1 MKKIIKKANKKVTK
15 EAVVTEEK
23 ITVKK
28 MSKKTKMVL
37 IGLLILLALIGGCFY
52 KFGVVATVNGK
63 PIYRMAYIQKL
74 QKADTTVLNQMV
86 QDALIS
92 GEAKNKGVVISKEE
106 IDASLKEVEDQVKQQ
121 GSTLDEA
128 LKSENLTREDLISQI
143 RTQKIA
149 EKLAS
154 PSAGVT
160 QEQIDEFLKTN
171 KDYLPTGKTKD
182 ELEAL
187 AKQQLETQAKN
198 SALGTW
204 FNDLKASAKIIY
216 R

>member
-1 MKKIIKKANKKVTK
+1 MKKIIKKTNKKVIK

-23 ITVKK
+23 VAVKK
-28 MSKKTKMVL
+28 LSKKTKLVL
-37 IGLLILLALIGGCFY
+37 LGLIVLLALIGGCFY

-74 QKADTTVLNQMV
+74 QKADTTVLSQMV
-86 QDALIS
+86 QDALIN

-106 IDASLKEVEDQVKQQ
+106 IDASLKEVEEQVKQQ
-121 GSTLDEA
+121 GTTLEEA
-128 LKSENLTREDLISQI
+128 LKSENLTREDLVSQI

-154 PSAGVT
+154 PSAVVT

-171 KDYLPTGKTKD
+171 KDYLPTGKTKN
-182 ELEAL
+182 ELETL
-187 AKQQLETQAKN
+187 ARQQLETQAKN
-198 SALGTW
+198 AALGTW